1 MNYAREVAVEY
12 LEKRFATVHVPD
24 ESGDAHAPVIG
35 KIKWELKDI
44 VMSGLRLPRSSI
56 NILPGRGVAVSMCV
70 VSSLPVMS
78 VRVADI

>member
-70 VSSLPVMS
+70 VSLP
-78 VRVADI
+78 ATNNCWCC

>member
-1 MNYAREVAVEY
+1 MEY

-78 VRVADI
+78 VGVADT